1 MLRASAGSIL
11 FTPVYECTSPSAP
24 YAYLIEIDGVRILF
38 DCGWND
44 TFDPVYLNLLKP
56 HLATVHAVL
65 ISSPHITACGA
76 LPFVLE
82 HIAPGTLV
90 AAAGAT
96 SKIAVHGLLHP
107 FLYQH
112 PNSHT
117 LVLDDGEHFHM
128 TVDSIY
134 NSFRTVREPYG
145 GKVTVKHEDVEVTCY
160 AVFTG
165 RMLGGYGW
173 TIKYQIDELFYC
185 PDFSVKPSYALRR
198 FNMPTTANVMFLC
211 TFPFHLSGANSTK
224 KYEEQLQALFKE
236 MQHTLRG
243 GSDVLVPVA
252 VAGRGL
258 EVLNMIVHL
267 LAEQGGDRYKV
278 TLVASQAQELIDKA
292 ATMTESLQD
301 DLILGDQR
309 LFANVVACRSIE
321 EVAAVPG
328 PKICVADGASM
339 DFGPSAELLEYF
351 VKGNRDGADHLIVFV
366 EPPLPGT
373 NAAIVA
379 SAKDGELLDL
389 HVTRRSRLS
398 GEELEEYYIE
408 LEHEMEQRRH
418 ELEAQSAFKVVQ
430 DDDAAAAA
438 RDGDDDDDEVD
449 VSAKRAAT
457 AAADG
462 GGGAGRSLSGASKIS
477 ASTVMTTTTSTMT
490 TAGASSSAQTT
501 ALKQK
506 TGSTA
511 AATATTL
518 GLVLPHSMHY
528 CAKHLC
534 FPVLE
539 TTSTLSAAALKH
551 VNVSYGLPVSDEE
564 QLVLQKR
571 APARLQSDAGPE
583 ALLVE
588 NDAQRLANI
597 PSKISHVAVH
607 VTRRCRVVLSDLSGY
622 PDALTM
628 KGILKTKW
636 TFAKKI
642 VGLRG
647 SAEDGRAFAHFCRA
661 EKAMK
666 CGQNVF
672 TTIMPRATLE
682 LATHVYSYTVQL
694 EASLAGNLA
703 RGLRRV
709 RESKSDSTWEVGW
722 VDGELHGVQTEADF
736 DEPEVQRRR
745 SERSS
750 YSLSSVAPEKTQ
762 ACATQRESKGLQSGS
777 FFVGEVDLQQL
788 RESSRKD
795 SGLYSEFHKKAPLLV
810 FDEGVCVRKGGD
822 GTVTISSI
830 ATPAL
835 FDLRRAVY
843 RQYSQTL

>member
-44 TFDPVYLNLLKP
+44 DFNPTYLNQLKP
-56 HLATVHAVL
+56 HLASVHAVL
-65 ISSPHITACGA
+65 ISSPHINACGA

-82 HIAPGTLV
+82 HITPGTLV

-96 SKIAVHGLLHP
+96 SKIGVHSVLHP
-107 FLYQH
+107 FLYQY

-117 LVLDDGEHFHM
+117 FVLDDGEHFNM
-128 TVDSIY
+128 TVDSVY
-134 NSFRTVREPYG
+134 NSFRMIREPYG
-145 GKVTVKHEDVEVTCY
+145 GKVTVKHDDVEVSCH
-160 AVFTG
+160 AVFAG

-185 PDFSVKPSYALRR
+185 PDFSVKPSYALKR
-198 FNMPTTANVMFLC
+198 FNMPTTANIMYLC
-211 TFPFHLSGANSTK
+211 SFPFHLSGASSTK

-243 GSDVLVPVA
+243 GSDVLVPVD

-258 EVLNMIVHL
+258 EVLNTIVHL
-267 LAEQGGDRYKV
+267 LAEQGGDKYKV
-278 TLVASQAQELIDKA
+278 AMVASQAQELIDKA

-309 LFANVVACRSIE
+309 LFSNVVACRSAE
-321 EVAAVPG
+321 EVAVLPS
-328 PKICVADGASM
+328 PKICVADGASL

-351 VKGNRDGADHLIVFV
+351 VKGNRDGADHLIIFV

-373 NAAIVA
+373 NAAVITA
-379 SAKDGELLDL
+379 AKDGEQLDL
-389 HVTRRSRLS
+389 HITRRSRLN

-408 LEHEMEQRRH
+408 LEHEMEQRRR
-418 ELEAQSAFKVVQ
+418 ELEAQSAFNVVQ
-430 DDDAAAAA
+430 DYNAADAREA
-438 RDGDDDDDEVD
+438 DDEDDELEVEFKAD
-449 VSAKRAAT
+449 EVGGKKTPAASATGTTTVAA
-457 AAADG
+457 
-462 GGGAGRSLSGASKIS
+462 K
-477 ASTVMTTTTSTMT
+477 ASTSAPDTAPQHLQKSPAVTTP
-490 TAGASSSAQTT
+490 
-501 ALKQK
+501 
-506 TGSTA
+506 
-511 AATATTL
+511 
-518 GLVLPHSMHY
+518 GLIMPPPLHY
-528 CAKHLC
+528 FSKHLC
-534 FPVLE
+534 FPILE
-539 TTSTLSAAALKH
+539 TIGTLSAAALKQ
-551 VNVSYGLPVSDEE
+551 VDVSYGLPVSDEE

-571 APARLQSDAGPE
+571 APARQQSDAGPE

-597 PSKISHVAVH
+597 PSKISQIAVH
-607 VTRRCRVVLSDLSGY
+607 IIRRCRVVLSDLTGY

-628 KGILKTKW
+628 KSILKTKW

-647 SAEDGRAFAHFCRA
+647 SAEDGRALLHFCRA

-672 TTIMPRATLE
+672 TSCVPRTALE
-682 LATHVYSYTVQL
+682 LATRVYSYSVQL
-694 EASLAGNLA
+694 EASLASHLA
-703 RGLRRV
+703 RGVRRV

-722 VDGELHGVQTEADF
+722 VDGELRGVQTEADF
-736 DEPEVQRRR
+736 EEPEAQRTRP
-745 SERSS
+745 ELLS
-750 YSLSSVAPEKTQ
+750 YSLTSVAPEKTQ
-762 ACATQRESKGLQSGS
+762 ACATERELKGLQSGS
-777 FFVGEVDLQQL
+777 FFVGDVDLQRL
-788 RESSRKD
+788 RESSRQD

>member
-44 TFDPVYLNLLKP
+44 EFDPVYLIQLKP
-56 HLATVHAVL
+56 HLPTVHAVL

-82 HIAPGTLV
+82 HIRPGTLV

-96 SKIAVHGLLHP
+96 SKIAVHSVLHP
-107 FLYQH
+107 FLYQF

-117 LVLDDGEHFHM
+117 FVLDDGEHFDM

-134 NSFRTVREPYG
+134 NSFRRVREPYG
-145 GKVTVKHEDVEVTCY
+145 GKVTVKHEDVEVSCY
-160 AVFTG
+160 AVFAG

-185 PDFSVKPSYALRR
+185 PDFSVKPSYALKR

-211 TFPFHLSGANSTK
+211 SFPFHLAGASTTK
-224 KYEEQLQALFKE
+224 KYEEQLQTLFKE

-243 GSDVLVPVA
+243 GSDVLVPVD

-258 EVLNMIVHL
+258 EVLNTIVHL

-278 TLVASQAQELIDKA
+278 ALVAAQAQELVDKA

-301 DLILGDQR
+301 DLILGDRR
-309 LFANVVACRSIE
+309 LFSNVAACRSAE
-321 EVAAVPG
+321 EVAALPS
-328 PKICVADGASM
+328 PKICVADGAAL

-351 VKGNRDGADHLIVFV
+351 VKGNRDGADHLIVFA
-366 EPPLPGT
+366 EPPLAGT
-373 NAAIVA
+373 NAATVA
-379 SAKDGELLDL
+379 ATDDGAQLDL
-389 HVTRRSRLS
+389 HITRRSRLS

-408 LEHEMEQRRH
+408 LEHEMEQRRR
-418 ELEAQSAFKVVQ
+418 ELEAQSAFEVVQ
-430 DDDAAAAA
+430 DDDAAAGL
-438 RDGDDDDDEVD
+438 RDDDEDEGGVEGD
-449 VSAKRAAT
+449 GHAAASTLNAAT
-457 AAADG
+457 APTTIKSAAV
-462 GGGAGRSLSGASKIS
+462 AAVKQPAS
-477 ASTVMTTTTSTMT
+477 V
-490 TAGASSSAQTT
+490 SSAQG
-501 ALKQK
+501 AVPKQQQQQQQK
-506 TGSTA
+506 ASAAGA
-511 AATATTL
+511 AATITTP
-518 GLVLPHSMHY
+518 GLVLPPPLHY
-528 CAKHLC
+528 ISKNLC

-539 TTSTLSAAALKH
+539 TTGTLSAAALKQID
-551 VNVSYGLPVSDEE
+551 VSYGLPVSDEE
-564 QLVLQKR
+564 LMVLQKR
-571 APARLQSDAGPE
+571 APARQQSDAGPE

-597 PSKISHVAVH
+597 PSKISQVAVH
-607 VTRRCRVVLSDLSGY
+607 VTRRCRVVLSDLTGY

-636 TFAKKI
+636 TFAKKM
-642 VGLRG
+642 VSLRG
-647 SAEDGRAFAHFCRA
+647 SAEDGRAFLHFCRT

-666 CGQNVF
+666 CGPNVF
-672 TTIMPRATLE
+672 APTVPRTALE

-694 EASLAGNLA
+694 EANLA
-703 RGLRRV
+703 RGLRSV

-722 VDGELHGVQTEADF
+722 VDGELRGAQTEADF
-736 DEPEVQRRR
+736 DEPEAQRTKV
-745 SERSS
+745 EPSS
-750 YSLSSVAPEKTQ
+750 FSLVSVPPEKTQ
-762 ACATQRESKGLQSGS
+762 ACATQREAKGLQSGS
-777 FFVGEVDLQQL
+777 FFVGDVDLQRL
-788 RESSRKD
+788 RESTRQEN
-795 SGLYSEFHKKAPLLV
+795 YSEFHRKAPLLV
-810 FDEGVCVRKGGD
+810 FEEGVCVRKGGD

>member
-44 TFDPVYLNLLKP
+44 AFDPMYLTQLKP
-56 HLATVHAVL
+56 HLASVHAVL
-65 ISSPHITACGA
+65 ISSPHINACGA

-96 SKIAVHGLLHP
+96 SKIAVHSVLHP
-107 FLYQH
+107 FLYQY

-117 LVLDDGEHFHM
+117 FALDDGSHFNM

-134 NSFRTVREPYG
+134 NSFRMIREPYG
-145 GKVTVKHEDVEVTCY
+145 GKVTIKHDDMEVSCF
-160 AVFTG
+160 AVFAG

-185 PDFSVKPSYALRR
+185 PDFSVKPSYALKR
-198 FNMPTTANVMFLC
+198 FNMPTTANIMFLC
-211 TFPFHLSGANSTK
+211 SFPFHLSGASSTK

-243 GSDVLVPVA
+243 GSDVLVPVD

-258 EVLNMIVHL
+258 EVLNTIIHL
-267 LAEQGGDRYKV
+267 LAEQGGDKYKV
-278 TLVASQAQELIDKA
+278 AMVASQAQELIDKA

-309 LFANVVACRSIE
+309 LFANVVACRSAE
-321 EVAAVPG
+321 EVMALPS
-328 PKICVADGASM
+328 PKICVADGAAL

-373 NAAIVA
+373 NAAAIA
-379 SAKDGELLDL
+379 AAEDGERLDV
-389 HVTRRSRLS
+389 HITRRSRLN

-408 LEHEMEQRRH
+408 LEHDMEQRRR
-418 ELEAQSAFKVVQ
+418 ELEAQSAFNVVQ
-430 DDDAAAAA
+430 DDDAAGA
-438 RDGDDDDDEVD
+438 READDEEDETDVNARGD
-449 VSAKRAAT
+449 AVGNTPAPAASASGTSTGATTGGKLPTSAQGAALQPKSKPAAVSAT
-457 AAADG
+457 
-462 GGGAGRSLSGASKIS
+462 
-477 ASTVMTTTTSTMT
+477 TV
-490 TAGASSSAQTT
+490 
-501 ALKQK
+501 
-506 TGSTA
+506 
-511 AATATTL
+511 
-518 GLVLPHSMHY
+518 GLVLPSPLHY
-528 CAKHLC
+528 FSRHLC

-539 TTSTLSAAALKH
+539 TTGTLSAAALKH
-551 VNVSYGLPVSDEE
+551 VDVAYGLPVSDEE

-571 APARLQSDAGPE
+571 APTRLQSDAGPE

-597 PSKISHVAVH
+597 PSKISQVAVQ
-607 VTRRCRVVLSDLSGY
+607 VNRRCRVVLSDLTGY

-628 KGILKTKW
+628 KSILKTKW
-636 TFAKKI
+636 TFAKKM

-647 SAEDGRAFAHFCRA
+647 GADDGRAFLHFCRA

-666 CGQNVF
+666 CGSSVF
-672 TTIMPRATLE
+672 TPSVPRTALE
-682 LATHVYSYTVQL
+682 LATHVYSYAVQL
-694 EASLAGNLA
+694 EASLASNLV
-703 RGLRRV
+703 RGLRPV

-722 VDGELHGVQTEADF
+722 VDGELSGVLTEADF
-736 DEPEVQRRR
+736 NEPAAQRSRL
-745 SERSS
+745 ELSS
-750 YSLSSVAPEKTQ
+750 YSLTTVAPEKTQ
-762 ACATQRESKGLQSGS
+762 ACATQRELKGLQSGS
-777 FFVGEVDLQQL
+777 FFVGDVDLQRL
-788 RESSRKD
+788 RESSRLD
-795 SGLYSEFHKKAPLLV
+795 NGLYSEFHKKAPLLV